1 MARSVRTNYLYN
13 LIYQITAILL
23 PLITMPYV
31 SRVLGPQGVG
41 TNSLTNANTQYF
53 MLLGTLGITMYA
65 TKKIATVRENRRKLR
80 QTFWEIFSIQFIG
93 CMISY
98 IIFVLVLGIR
108 SSLGLYYMLQ
118 GFFILSSAID
128 ISWYFVGIEDF
139 KNASIRSFLVKI
151 ISVFLIFIFVKDSN
165 DLWQYILINSLTMF
179 IGQFVMW
186 IYVDKSTFSFKSL
199 DKLKLRRHITPI
211 LVLFIP
217 QVATQI
223 YTVLDKTMLG
233 VFSPTVEVG
242 YYDQSQKIVRI
253 LLTILTSLGTVMM
266 PRIASLISKNQHDIV
281 KNTLKKSFTIISFL
295 AIPITFGIMGVS
307 DRFIPMFFGYEYLSV
322 IPLLKISSILVI
334 IIGVGNVFGTQYM
347 IAVGKNKE
355 YTISVCVGAVVN
367 FILNL
372 ILIPKFSA
380 LGAVIAT
387 VSAELSIAL
396 IQLWY
401 SREIVDISWIKETY
415 KYWISGIVMLII
427 VYFLG
432 EGTYRNIFILARQI
446 IIGSVVYFGTLIL
459 LKDNIIKNSFNLLKS
474 KLKKTIN

>member
-281 KNTLKKSFTIISFL
+281 KNTH
-295 AIPITFGIMGVS
+295 
-307 DRFIPMFFGYEYLSV
+307 
-322 IPLLKISSILVI
+322 
-334 IIGVGNVFGTQYM
+334 
-347 IAVGKNKE
+347 
-355 YTISVCVGAVVN
+355 
-367 FILNL
+367 
-372 ILIPKFSA
+372 
-380 LGAVIAT
+380 
-387 VSAELSIAL
+387 
-396 IQLWY
+396 IQ
-401 SREIVDISWIKETY
+401 
-415 KYWISGIVMLII
+415 
-427 VYFLG
+427 
-432 EGTYRNIFILARQI
+432 
-446 IIGSVVYFGTLIL
+446 
-459 LKDNIIKNSFNLLKS
+459 
-474 KLKKTIN
+474 KT